1 MSRHL
6 LLIALSLLLICVV
19 AVAAPL
25 SPEQSKPWLR
35 HLLPLPKQITF
46 EGMQQ
51 VSPQQVQVVTQCPAT
66 GDVAPATADVAAAAA
81 ELLRKTLGDRDLGT
95 GPNNGV
101 FVIRLALCD
110 KAGKCEGKAIAGAEK
125 LAKLRNSEQA
135 YVIVPDKGLL
145 TVAALDERGLYHGAV
160 TLSQLLP
167 VKMTSRRV
175 TVPLVRVVDWPDLAE
190 RGGWGGN
197 MGNDTEW
204 MSSVKLNLAEVQ
216 GRPGADEQG
225 VGTFQFPPEKI
236 EEGRL
241 HAFKMVPIIAHLDQ
255 QMWAFERFPEIKGV
269 GKASQPVAT
278 VHAICYSQ
286 PKATQL
292 LSDWMVALAKIPHV
306 TDVCIWLSE
315 DPVQCEC
322 AACQAAGQFTL
333 ETRACVNAWRAGAKV
348 NPDLKL
354 RILLTQGS
362 YKVNDKVLAE
372 APPEVN
378 ISYYDGGRTYDSSR
392 EPMIYPLLEDF
403 AKSGR
408 WLGVYPQITASWRIV
423 CPWSGPQFIKYR
435 MTEFVDKGL
444 TNLCAYATPHNRLY
458 DFNVSAAAEWSW
470 NAHGRDEREFAA
482 AWATRR
488 EAKDPEK
495 VADWAVLLG
504 PVGWDVYGSG
514 TPYPYWF
521 AHAGDMIK
529 NRGKFTLGKGLYRYF
544 TTEEKLK
551 EDQAICERAAKM
563 AAEIG
568 DPWISAE
575 TQVISGYMAM
585 LAKLYDFSML
595 ISRPT
600 PPSEAEREALNRDLL
615 AFAQAGAAVD
625 EGLRAWQAA
634 SLGEKVGG
642 RLSDTIEVTDSTV
655 ARVSEALAPFGVR
668 NPLAPYLTVEVGQYK
683 TDEFEDKQAIRK
695 VIEVT
700 PRVSGA
706 GTYQVKFTHTRG
718 YNAATVQRV
727 ALACAPK
734 DKPEQLTE
742 VVSDKHLGVIGY
754 SPTAPMYTLSLE
766 SHDEILRYFA
776 VIDITGHKDSA
787 RPAAQ
792 KGCNGSI
799 TFWKE
804 KLPGQEIKPLPLLPM
819 TEAEKARYGGP
830 KFGGTGVKVAV
841 VQGGYGS
848 ESMLRELQGT
858 AGVQAQPL
866 YTISAAYLK
875 NCQVVVMP
883 QPKAPESYTPQVA
896 ALLAKFV
903 ADGGGLI
910 TTHNSVGYKGLPV
923 AVPEVCVKGI
933 QHFRDDVFR
942 AAGDHPVVK
951 GLPAGALRESYYDY
965 ITLQSGPAGTVV
977 ARGMATGEPVVVCG
991 AAGKGKYVAC
1001 GLGIGISA
1009 ADDRDCALTEHEAL
1023 LLGNAVKWAGGE

>member
-1 MSRHL
+1 MSRPLLIVAL
-6 LLIALSLLLICVV
+6 LLSCVMV
-19 AVAAPL
+19 SAAPL
-25 SPEQSKPWLR
+25 PLQQSKPWLR
-35 HLLPLPKQITF
+35 HLLPLPKQIAF
-46 EGMQQ
+46 EGTVQIA
-51 VSPQQVQVVTQCPAT
+51 PQQVAVVTQC
-66 GDVAPATADVAAAAA
+66 PATADVAAAGAA
-81 ELLRKTLGDRDLGT
+81 LVRKVLGSADGAGPVT
-95 GPNNGV
+95 GS

-110 KAGKCEGKAIAGAEK
+110 KAGKSGGNAIAGAEK
-125 LAKLRNSEQA
+125 LAGLKNCEQA
-135 YVIVPDKGLL
+135 YVIAPEKGGLA
-145 TVAALDERGLYHGAV
+145 VAALDERGLYYGAV

-167 VKMTSRRV
+167 VKMTSQRL
-175 TVPLVRVVDWPDLAE
+175 TVPLVRVLDWPDLAE

-197 MGNDTEW
+197 MGNDTDW
-204 MSSVKLNLAEVQ
+204 MSSVKMNLAEVQ
-216 GRPGADEQG
+216 GQPGADEQG
-225 VGTFQFPPEKI
+225 VGTFKFPPEKI

-241 HAFKMVPIIAHLDQ
+241 HAFKIVPIIAHLDQ
-255 QMWAFERFPEIKGV
+255 QMWSFDRFPEIEGQ
-269 GKASQPVAT
+269 GKSSQPVPT

-286 PKATQL
+286 PKAQQL
-292 LSDWMVALAKIPHV
+292 LSEWMIAIAKIPHV
-306 TDVCIWLSE
+306 TDVCVWLSE

-322 AACQAAGQFTL
+322 AACTAAGQFVL
-333 ETRACVNAWRAGAKV
+333 ETRACVNAWRAAAKV
-348 NPDLKL
+348 NPELKL

-392 EPMIYPLLEDF
+392 EPMIYPLLQDY

-408 WLGVYPQITASWRIV
+408 WLGVYPQITPSWRIV

-435 MTEFVDKGL
+435 MTEFVDKSL
-444 TNLCAYATPHNRLY
+444 SNLCAYATPHNRLY

-488 EAKDPEK
+488 GAKDPEK

-504 PVGWDVYGSG
+504 PVGWDAYGSG

-521 AHAGDMIK
+521 DHAGDMIK

-544 TTEEKLK
+544 PTEEKIK
-551 EDQAICERAAKM
+551 EDQAVCERATKL

-575 TQVISGYMAM
+575 TQVISGYMSM

-600 PPSEAEREALNRDLL
+600 PPTEAEREVLNRDLL
-615 AFAQAGAAVD
+615 AFAEAGARVD
-625 EGLRAWQAA
+625 DGLQTWETA
-634 SLGEKVGG
+634 SMGEKVGGG
-642 RLSDTIEVTDSTV
+642 RLSDTIEVTDKTV
-655 ARVSEALAPFGVR
+655 ARVSEALEPFGVR

-683 TDEFEDKQAIRK
+683 TDEFEEKQAIRK
-695 VIEVT
+695 VIDVT
-700 PRVSGA
+700 RRVSGA
-706 GTYQVKFTHTRG
+706 GVYHAKFVHTQG

-734 DKPEQLTE
+734 DKTEQLTE
-742 VVSDKHLGVIGY
+742 VVLDKHNGVIGY
-754 SPTAPMYTLSLE
+754 TPTAPEYTLQLPA
-766 SHDEILRYFA
+766 HDENVLYFL
-776 VIDITGHKDSA
+776 VIDMTGHKDST
-787 RPAAQ
+787 RPAGQ

-804 KLPGQEIKPLPLLPM
+804 KQPGEEIKPLPLLPM
-819 TEAEKARYGGP
+819 SEAEKARYGGP
-830 KFGGTGVKVAV
+830 KFGGTGVRVGV

-848 ESMLRELQGT
+848 ESMLRELQRT
-858 AGVQAQPL
+858 AGVEAQPL

-875 NCQVVVMP
+875 SCQVVIMP
-883 QPKAPESYTPQVA
+883 QPKAAESYSPAVA
-896 ALLAKFV
+896 ALLAQFV

-910 TTHNSVGYKGLPV
+910 TTHNAVGYKGLPV
-923 AVPEVCVKGI
+923 AVPEVCAKGV
-933 QHFRDDVFR
+933 QHFRDEVFR
-942 AAGDHPVVK
+942 VAGDHPVVK

-965 ITLQSGPAGTVV
+965 ITLQPGPAGAVV

-991 AAGKGKYVAC
+991 AVGKGRYVAC
-1001 GLGIGISA
+1001 GLGIGIAA
-1009 ADDRDCALTEHEAL
+1009 ADDKDCALTDHEAM
-1023 LLGNAVKWAGGE
+1023 LLGNAVRWAGGL